1 MKPLLDG
8 MVWVQWSLVRMI
20 LLPGLLT
27 GAATGQELDE
37 GASSHSERPAVE
49 EQVGPRVRT
58 ERRPLSSPR
67 EVLQLGGAVEIAE
80 GEEAQDAVV
89 IFGDVHVR
97 GTVRGDLV
105 VVFGRATVD
114 GEVRGSLVA
123 PFSRIAIGSAARIG
137 GDLVAVLG
145 ELNVDPAA
153 QIGGQRIDFSVT
165 LLEEHLPAM
174 EAGKVWITQG
184 LLWAR
189 PLPHQAGWWWGFAL
203 GCAVLYFLLA
213 LIFPRPLALC
223 VGALEI
229 RPVAAFFLGLLVLV
243 MVGPVLLMLAAT
255 GIGLLVVPFVLA
267 ALLVAFLFG
276 KVAVAQYLGRELGRQ
291 LGVKF
296 LMVPLAALLIGIGIL
311 YLVYMVPLLGL
322 LVWSLT
328 GMLGIGAASI
338 ALFGAFRIETA
349 VSREVSMARRQERRP
364 PFATISPLVQSSAD
378 RPMAMVPEVEPVVA
392 KPESA
397 VDEPEM
403 PPRIPGQKPVLGWVE
418 TSSLPRVGFWARL
431 GATLIDLILIGL
443 LVAILQRVAWFI
455 PIWVAY
461 HVAMWAWRGTTIG
474 GIVLGLRVA
483 RLDGRPLD
491 LPVALIRSLSSFLS
505 ALALFLGFFW
515 AGWTRRKQAWHD
527 LIAGTMI
534 VRMPKGV
541 SPL

>member
-8 MVWVQWSLVRMI
+8 IAWMI
-20 LLPGLLT
+20 LLPALLA
-27 GAATGQELDE
+27 GASLGQGIDE
-37 GASSHSERPAVE
+37 GASNDLERPLVEALVE
-49 EQVGPRVRT
+49 EQAAPREGA
-58 ERRPLSSPR
+58 ERRPLSRPR

-114 GEVRGSLVA
+114 GEIRGSLVA
-123 PFSRIAIGSAARIG
+123 PFSRIALGSGARIG

-145 ELNVDPAA
+145 ELKVDSAA
-153 QIGGQRIDFSVT
+153 QIGGQRIDFSMT
-165 LLEEHLPAM
+165 LLEEQLPAM
-174 EAGKVWITQG
+174 EAGKAWVTQG

-203 GCAVLYFLLA
+203 GCAVLYFLMA
-213 LIFPRPLALC
+213 LIFPRPLALS
-223 VGALEI
+223 VDALET
-229 RPVAAFFLGLLVLV
+229 RPVVAFFLGLLVLV
-243 MVGPVLLMLAAT
+243 MVGPMLLMLAAT
-255 GIGLLVVPFVLA
+255 GIGLIVVPFVLA

-291 LGVKF
+291 LGMKF
-296 LMVPLAALLIGIGIL
+296 LMVPMAALLIGIGIL

-338 ALFGAFRIETA
+338 ALFGAFRIETVA
-349 VSREVSMARRQERRP
+349 SRDVPMVRGQEMRP
-364 PFATISPLVQSSAD
+364 PVATSSPLVRGSTE
-378 RPMAMVPEVEPVVA
+378 RPMVIEPDMEAVVPTPEQAVVD
-392 KPESA
+392 PEI
-397 VDEPEM
+397 
-403 PPRIPGQKPVLGWVE
+403 PPQIPGQKPVFGWVE
-418 TSSLPRVGFWARL
+418 ASSLPRVGFWPRL

-443 LVAILQRVAWFI
+443 LVALLQRGAWFI

-515 AGWTRRKQAWHD
+515 AGWTRKKQAWHD

-534 VRMPKGV
+534 VRMPKGA